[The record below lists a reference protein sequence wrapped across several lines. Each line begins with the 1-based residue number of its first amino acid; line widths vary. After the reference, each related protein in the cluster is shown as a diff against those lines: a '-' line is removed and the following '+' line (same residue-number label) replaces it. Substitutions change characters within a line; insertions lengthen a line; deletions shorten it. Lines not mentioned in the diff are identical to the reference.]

1 MIGTAIW
8 AAAAMMAGAQ
18 GVAATSPPA
27 DLRQP
32 GNVVK
37 ALQQAGYK
45 AEMKLNDAGEPY
57 VLSATNGEPFS
68 VDFYECEGLKDCKS
82 FQFRAL
88 FRKDPIFT
96 AALANEWNR
105 TNRFLKIAVD
115 GEGNLNQYLDATAV
129 GGVTQA
135 QFAELLVWYTEM
147 DGALARF
154 LAEKRNAAKAAT
166 PASAPASATAP
177 RRP

>member
-8 AAAAMMAGAQ
+8 AAALLAGAQ
-18 GVAATSPPA
+18 AVATPPPA

-57 VLSATNGEPFS
+57 VLSATNGDPFT
-68 VDFYECEGLKDCKS
+68 VEFYECEGLKDCKS
-82 FQFRAL
+82 FQFRAW
-88 FRKDPIFT
+88 FRNEPIFT
-96 AALANEWNR
+96 AALTNEWNR

-115 GEGNLNQYLDATAV
+115 GEGNLQQYLDATAV

-135 QFAELLVWYTEM
+135 QFAELLLWYTEM

-154 LAEKRNAAKAAT
+154 LAAKRDAAKAAT
-166 PASAPASATAP
+166 PTPPPARS
-177 RRP
+177 RR

>member
-8 AAAAMMAGAQ
+8 AAALLAGAQ
-18 GVAATSPPA
+18 AVATPPPA

-57 VLSATNGEPFS
+57 VLSATNGEPFT
-68 VDFYECEGLKDCKS
+68 VDFYECAGLKDCKS
-82 FQFRAL
+82 FQFRAW
-88 FRKDPIFT
+88 FRKEPMFT

-115 GEGNLNQYLDATAV
+115 GEGNLQQYLDATAV

-135 QFAELLVWYTEM
+135 QFAELLLWYTEM

-154 LAEKRNAAKAAT
+154 LAAKRDAAKAAAPT
-166 PASAPASATAP
+166 PPPARS
-177 RRP
+177 RR